1 MIEDF
6 PRHHTVGVH
15 DAILS
20 ALVSLLSFFLLSFRV
35 SSRASPEL
43 ELAACH
49 IGLSS

>member
-20 ALVSLLSFFLLSFRV
+20 ALVSLLSFRV